1 MRVRL
6 LSYTSIVESVLL
18 YNCST
23 WALSE
28 PCAKRLDV
36 AQRSMLRRVLGI
48 SMIDKISNTELYAQC
63 HVLPASLQVMH
74 ARWSMFGH
82 TLRMPADTPARKAML
97 YYFTKE
103 VDIAGRQ
110 GNYNTIATALSK
122 EYESVS
128 NTKINDLNQFNKIV
142 VLAQNCNAWRELVN
156 GIFIF

>member
-1 MRVRL
+1 MDEDVDRRIILANIAFKSFKALWTQRERISVRVRL

-48 SMIDKISNTELYAQC
+48 SMIDKISNTELYAQS

-74 ARWSMFGH
+74 ARWRMFGH
-82 TLRMPADTPARKAML
+82 TLRMPADTPARKAMI
-97 YYFTKE
+97 YNFTKE

-110 GNYNTIATALSK
+110 GNRDCPL
-122 EYESVS
+122 
-128 NTKINDLNQFNKIV
+128 
-142 VLAQNCNAWRELVN
+142 
-156 GIFIF
+156 